1 MLKAEFAW
9 LDDLFVGAR
18 VRCKEREKQGE
29 ENDSQEEEKWYHY
42 GQYSSCS

>member
-18 VRCKEREKQGE
+18 VRCKREQQGD
-29 ENDSQEEEKWYHY
+29 ENDSQENEKGYH
-42 GQYSSCS
+42 